1 MKSLEKFQ
9 YDSSPHTNEEV
20 EELDESIVG
29 MVRAGGEAVR
39 NVLKT
44 NIQKGK
50 DLAKKVVSSVKKT
63 SSVAPVAKR
72 RNVRSQEFRTGG
84 KFDKEKYDA
93 AGPNR
98 QKDPVERKRDNLAK
112 TINNQ
117 SKKVERVQQ
126 RTDKKVATAAKNLTK
141 SVEDTRKQVAGQ
153 KFAKKRIDVQNDR
166 DNKPSLMNRVKRFGY
181 KDPNKAKK
189 LIDGGISSKLA
200 RNVGSVAKAVGQG
213 ITKTP
218 STKVSYNQKG
228 DGYSGAFGG
237 LGDNVKE
244 VGKNVLKAPTYSST
258 KVDKKTGEV
267 TKGAQVGS
275 VGDKLSLSSLRNR
288 NIDKPKKQKV
298 SGGDIV
304 GSAAKQREVTASDNA
319 DKSNQATSG
328 GKSKGGQKATTLSI
342 PDTSRKI
349 TKKYTKKNNTKKD
362 TSQSQNPEFMRRR
375 MMGAE
380 GEDSNTSSTEVTPPG
395 KEPEKKNLTYK
406 SAGGQ
411 LQGGTTDKT
420 GTKQVDRFGKD
431 QAYVT
436 YNTTRR
442 RMVDANPN
450 LKDQLSD
457 TQVPA
462 NPRTS
467 DEDQFRRKGKR
478 NIKKNNNEEFTPK
491 LFEQFL
497 FEIDTKSTKKK
508 KKDGRGMHPHDEIK
522 PMSGTNVITI
532 NPEDETSKYK
542 RGY

>member
-39 NVLKT
+39 NVL
-44 NIQKGK
+44 QKGK
-50 DLAKKVVSSVKKT
+50 NLAKKVVSSVNKT
-63 SSVAPVAKR
+63 PSTTQAAPVAKR

-153 KFAKKRIDVQNDR
+153 KFAKKRRDVELDR
-166 DNKPSLMNRVKRFGY
+166 ANKPSLMNRVKRFGY

-189 LIDGGISSKLA
+189 LIDGGLSSKLA

-213 ITKTP
+213 IGKTP

-244 VGKNVLKAPTYSST
+244 VGKNIAKAPTYSST
-258 KVDKKTGEV
+258 KINKKTGEV
-267 TKGAQVGS
+267 TKGAQVGT
-275 VGDKLSLSSLRNR
+275 VGDKLGLSSLRNR

-298 SGGDIV
+298 SAGDV
-304 GSAAKQREVTASDNA
+304 TGSAAKQREVTASDNA

-328 GKSKGGQKATTLSI
+328 GKSKGGQKSPTLSI
-342 PDTSRKI
+342 PNKGRNI
-349 TKKYTKKNNTKKD
+349 TKTVTKTNNTKKD
-362 TSQSQNPEFMRRR
+362 TSQSQNPDFIRRQQL
-375 MMGAE
+375 GPYAD
-380 GEDSNTSSTEVTPPG
+380 DSNTSSTEVTPTG

-411 LQGGTTDKT
+411 LQGGTTDIT
-420 GTKQVDRFGKD
+420 GTKKVDRFGKD
-431 QAYVT
+431 QPYVT
-436 YNTTRR
+436 YNTGR

-478 NIKKNNNEEFTPK
+478 NNKNNNKEEFTPK

-522 PMSGTNVITI
+522 PMSGTNTITI

>member
-50 DLAKKVVSSVKKT
+50 NLAKKVVSSVTPVKKEPST
-63 SSVAPVAKR
+63 AQRMSAAFNKNNVPELQKQKR
-72 RNVRSQEFRTGG
+72 GLPSN
-84 KFDKEKYDA
+84 
-93 AGPNR
+93 
-98 QKDPVERKRDNLAK
+98 PVENRKG
-112 TINNQ
+112 Q
-117 SKKVERVQQ
+117 
-126 RTDKKVATAAKNLTK
+126 AAA
-141 SVEDTRKQVAGQ
+141 DR
-153 KFAKKRIDVQNDR
+153 FAKKRRDVELDR
-166 DNKPSLMNRVKRFGY
+166 ANKPSLENRIKRFGY
-181 KDPNKAKK
+181 KDPKKAKA
-189 LIDGGISSKLA
+189 LLRGGVNSKLV
-200 RNVGSVAKAVGQG
+200 RNIASVGKAVGQS
-213 ITKTP
+213 ISKPP

-237 LGDNVKE
+237 LGDNLKDL
-244 VGKNVLKAPTYSST
+244 GKNVTKAPTYSST
-258 KVDKKTGEV
+258 KVDKKTGEI
-267 TKGAQVGS
+267 TKGAQVGT

-298 SGGDIV
+298 SGGDVV
-304 GSAAKQREVTASDNA
+304 GSAAKQREVTGSDNV
-319 DKSNQATSG
+319 DKSNEAKSG
-328 GKSKGGQKATTLSI
+328 SKSKGGQKAPTLSI

-349 TKKYTKKNNTKKD
+349 TKKYTKTNNTKFDSEGRYVSKD
-362 TSQSQNPEFMRRR
+362 TSQSQNPDYLKRR
-375 MMGAE
+375 MMGAS

-436 YNTTRR
+436 YNTTRK

-478 NIKKNNNEEFTPK
+478 ITKKNNNEEFTPK

>member
-63 SSVAPVAKR
+63 PSAAPVAKR

-258 KVDKKTGEV
+258 TKNKKTGEV
-267 TKGAQVGS
+267 TKGAQVGT
-275 VGDKLSLSSLRNR
+275 VGDKLGLTSLRNR
-288 NIDKPKKQKV
+288 NIDKPKSKEKV
-298 SGGDIV
+298 TGIRDD
-304 GSAAKQREVTASDNA
+304 EA
-319 DKSNQATSG
+319 DRK
-328 GKSKGGQKATTLSI
+328 
-342 PDTSRKI
+342 KI
-349 TKKYTKKNNTKKD
+349 TGGEPQSNVTQNNTKSKVQQL
-362 TSQSQNPEFMRRR
+362 T
-375 MMGAE
+375 
-380 GEDSNTSSTEVTPPG
+380 VPG
-395 KEPEKKNLTYK
+395 LTDKNLNPT
-406 SAGGQ
+406 
-411 LQGGTTDKT
+411 TTD
-420 GTKQVDRFGKD
+420 
-431 QAYVT
+431 
-436 YNTTRR
+436 
-442 RMVDANPN
+442 
-450 LKDQLSD
+450 
-457 TQVPA
+457 
-462 NPRTS
+462 
-467 DEDQFRRKGKR
+467 DEGAFRRKAQRTSSSGPMTSQDSPTGAVDKDGNPISRGSDEQAFITINDKKKKKPKITGDVKNKDGFPTGKDATHWLDAQ
-478 NIKKNNNEEFTPK
+478 KQHSSKTPK

-497 FEIDTKSTKKK
+497 FEIDTRSTKKK

-522 PMSGTNVITI
+522 PMSGTNTITI

>member
-44 NIQKGK
+44 NMQKGK
-50 DLAKKVVSSVKKT
+50 NLAKKVVSSVTPVKKEPST
-63 SSVAPVAKR
+63 AQRMSAAFNKNNVPELQKQKR
-72 RNVRSQEFRTGG
+72 GLPSN
-84 KFDKEKYDA
+84 
-93 AGPNR
+93 
-98 QKDPVERKRDNLAK
+98 PVENRKGQAAADN
-112 TINNQ
+112 
-117 SKKVERVQQ
+117 
-126 RTDKKVATAAKNLTK
+126 
-141 SVEDTRKQVAGQ
+141 
-153 KFAKKRIDVQNDR
+153 FAKKRRDVELDR
-166 DNKPSLMNRVKRFGY
+166 ANKPSLENRIKRFGY
-181 KDPNKAKK
+181 KDPKKAKD
-189 LIDGGISSKLA
+189 LLRGGVNSKLV
-200 RNVGSVAKAVGQG
+200 RNIASVGKAVGQS
-213 ITKTP
+213 ISKTP

-237 LGDNVKE
+237 LGDNVTDLA
-244 VGKNVLKAPTYSST
+244 KNVAKAPTYSST

-478 NIKKNNNEEFTPK
+478 NTKKNNNEEFTPK